1 MFGPLKYPCARPL
14 NHECVFEHG
23 AVGTHSVVVRGT
35 LRKHLVGIWRDD
47 FCDDDDDDDDDD
59 GDDDDDD
66 GGGCSGDG
74 DGRGEVMMPALSK
87 EDPVA

>member
-1 MFGPLKYPCARPL
+1 MR
-14 NHECVFEHG
+14 G
-23 AVGTHSVVVRGT
+23 A

-47 FCDDDDDDDDDD
+47 FCDDDDDDGD
-59 GDDDDDD
+59 GD
-66 GGGCSGDG
+66 GGGDG

>member
-1 MFGPLKYPCARPL
+1 MSVCSSAGPRVPYS
-14 NHECVFEHG
+14 
-23 AVGTHSVVVRGT
+23 VGVRGA

-47 FCDDDDDDDDDD
+47 FCDDDDGD
-59 GDDDDDD
+59 GD
-66 GGGCSGDG
+66 GGGGGDG